1 MIHYMSEPQLPE
13 KIGGC
18 VKQHMSVVI
27 SRLSNSA
34 VSLSTPPNVE
44 HTLWEFFISC
54 GRKFKTLVFRVGQTT
69 FNSLFVNKL
78 VTCRRLKVAC
88 SLVAVAATMRLVYR
102 RIRDRRWRIEKRVSN
117 VIKLSEEAMVLKTIA
132 KVQYSTEYTNLT
144 VVKIDKLFEQG
155 CVKLR
160 RDGQD
165 GQPFREFNSS
175 DWAGVIRTND
185 KTSGLLGTAETN
197 NVVYPGVWHAVWNQP
212 PPISVGNWDVHGKTQ
227 KISYDMIYLGRAMNR
242 RKIQYI
248 CAADHGLSS
257 GWIKFFYEKN
267 DDIFNFLR
275 DWRVIEL
282 PFGIKYDHLL
292 MIPPGCWLPVR
303 VPDPMKYLPYYIRQH
318 RIKAI
323 ADKIAI
329 TMRSDGCWNENVFLA
344 TYRNI
349 VSGNT
354 QISIGHQL
362 SDVTMYEYLPH
373 VRQLVKSNRSFG
385 GQE

>member
-1 MIHYMSEPQLPE
+1 MQNYISEPQLPE

-18 VKQHMSVVI
+18 VKQHMSVVL

-34 VSLSTPPNVE
+34 VSLSTPPNAE
-44 HTLWEFFISC
+44 YAIWEFSISC
-54 GRKFKTLVFRVGQTT
+54 GRKFKTLLYRVGQAT
-69 FNSLFVNKL
+69 FILPNS
-78 VTCRRLKVAC
+78 VTCRRVKIAC

-102 RIRDRRWRIEKRVSN
+102 QIHNRRKRIEERVSN
-117 VIKLSEEAMVLKTIA
+117 IIKLSEGAMVLRTIA

-144 VVKIDKLFEQG
+144 IAKIDKLFEQG
-155 CVKLR
+155 CVRLR
-160 RDGQD
+160 CDGSD
-165 GQPFREFNSS
+165 GQPFREFNSL
-175 DWAGVIRTND
+175 DWLELTRNRD
-185 KTSGLLGTAETN
+185 KTLGLLGTVEN
-197 NVVYPGVWHAVWNQP
+197 NMVYPGIWHAIWNQP
-212 PPISVGNWDVHGKTQ
+212 PPISVGNWDAHGKTQ
-227 KISYDMIYLGRAMNR
+227 KVSYDMIFLGRAKNR

-267 DDIFNFLR
+267 DGVFNFLR
-275 DWRVIEL
+275 DWRTVDL
-282 PFGIKYDHLL
+282 PFGIKFDHLL
-292 MIPPGCWLPVR
+292 MIPPGCWLPIR
-303 VPDPMKYLPYYIRQH
+303 VPDPELYLPYYTRQH

-344 TYRNI
+344 TYRNT

-385 GQE
+385 DQE